1 VLPPRW
7 LRRLVLAPGLVLGT
21 LLLVTTLP
29 IWLLVAAVA
38 SPLIPAARW
47 RPLRVLWVLLLH
59 LVLESV
65 LLLSLFGLWLGSGF
79 GRRLSSPALQAEHYE
94 LVKGYLGTM
103 FAESQ
108 RVLGVQVSVDG
119 PEPSTF
125 AGRPLV
131 VFSRHAGP
139 GDSFLL
145 VHALMNWYGR
155 QPRIVLKETL
165 RWDPAVDVLLG
176 RLPNLFVRPGT
187 PGLEA
192 EVGRLATGL
201 DRDDAF
207 VIFPEGGNFTAR
219 RRARA
224 IRRLRSKG
232 LLAEA
237 EKAERMRHVLAPRP
251 GGVTAALAAGE
262 GADVVWVAHAGL
274 DHLVSV
280 ADVWRALPM
289 DTKVRMRWWHVPA
302 DEVPQDR
309 DEQVEWL
316 YDWWARIDDWIG
328 QQHG

>member
-7 LRRLVLAPGLVLGT
+7 LRRLVLAPGLVAGT

-29 IWLLVAAVA
+29 VWLLVAAVA
-38 SPLIPAARW
+38 SPLLPGARW

-65 LLLSLFGLWLGSGF
+65 LLLSLFGLWIGSGF
-79 GRRLSSPALQAEHYE
+79 GRRLSSPALRSNHYE
-94 LVKGYLGTM
+94 LVRGYLRTM
-103 FAESQ
+103 FAEAQ
-108 RVLGVQVSVDG
+108 RVLGVRVSVDG
-119 PEPSTF
+119 PEPSAF

-139 GDSFLL
+139 GDSFLI

-155 QPRIVLKETL
+155 EPRIVLKETL

-187 PGLEA
+187 PGLGA
-192 EVGRLATGL
+192 EVAQLATGL

-224 IRRLRSKG
+224 ITRLRAKG
-232 LLAEA
+232 RLAEA
-237 EKAERMRHVLAPRP
+237 ERAERLRHVLAPRP

-289 DTKVRMRWWHVPA
+289 DSEVRMRWWHVPA
-302 DEVPQDR
+302 DEVPRGR
-309 DEQVEWL
+309 DAQVEWL

-328 QQHG
+328 QQRG